1 MTTIK
6 GRTSLGTEPN
16 GVRIRSPHSFHP
28 IGLVAPGV
36 TRRTRTS
43 FPSPPACIQA
53 DGLRV
58 PSLPTGRNRVRE
70 RLSTPVSPFRT
81 SGSCRN
87 PVPDRSE
94 SYR

>member
-6 GRTSLGTEPN
+6 GRTGLGTEPN
-16 GVRIRSPHSFHP
+16 GGRTGPANGFYP
-28 IGLVAPGV
+28 IGLVASGV
-36 TRRTRTS
+36 NRRTHTS
-43 FPSPPACIQA
+43 FPSPSACIQA

-70 RLSTPVSPFRT
+70 CLSTPVSPFRMP
-81 SGSCRN
+81 GSCRN
-87 PVPDRSE
+87 SVAGRSE

>member
-1 MTTIK
+1 MTTFK
-6 GRTSLGTEPN
+6 GRTGLGTEPN
-16 GVRIRSPHSFHP
+16 GVRIRPPHGFYP

-36 TRRTRTS
+36 TRGTRTS
-43 FPSPPACIQA
+43 FPSPSPCIQA

-81 SGSCRN
+81 PGSCRN
-87 PVPDRSE
+87 PVPGRSE
-94 SYR
+94 SCR